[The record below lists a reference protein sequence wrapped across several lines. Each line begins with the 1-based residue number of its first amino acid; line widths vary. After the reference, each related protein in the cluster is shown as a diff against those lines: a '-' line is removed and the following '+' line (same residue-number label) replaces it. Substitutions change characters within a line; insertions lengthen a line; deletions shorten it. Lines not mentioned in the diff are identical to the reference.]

1 MPLQDF
7 VRFLTAAR
15 GSTAMVASY
24 GPRNLPQLV
33 FHAKNDGYD
42 FTAEDVAAVVG
53 KLEANVILN
62 KDGDAFDGS
71 SRLWREMWGRFHLDY
86 LVECCVSR
94 HTDAEL
100 RALVTGDAT

>member
-1 MPLQDF
+1 MPQEDF
-7 VRFLTAAR
+7 VRFLTNAR
-15 GSTAMVASY
+15 GNTAMVARYSA
-24 GPRNLPQLV
+24 RNLPQLV

-53 KLEANVILN
+53 KLEANVIVN

-71 SRLWREMWGRFHLDY
+71 SRLWREMWGRYHFQY

-94 HTDAEL
+94 HTDEEL
-100 RALVTGDAT
+100 ATLTNGEPA

>member
-1 MPLQDF
+1 
-7 VRFLTAAR
+7 
-15 GSTAMVASY
+15 MVASY

-42 FTAEDVAAVVG
+42 FTA
-53 KLEANVILN
+53 
-62 KDGDAFDGS
+62 DGDAFDGS